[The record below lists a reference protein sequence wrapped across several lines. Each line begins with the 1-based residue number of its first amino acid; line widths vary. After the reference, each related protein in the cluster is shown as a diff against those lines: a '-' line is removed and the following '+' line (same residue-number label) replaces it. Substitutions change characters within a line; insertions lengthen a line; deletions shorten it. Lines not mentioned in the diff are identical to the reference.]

1 MNCYRHPE
9 RVAKRKCYF
18 CQKPICPQ
26 CQVRLDHHIFCSESC
41 HQSWLEEKKKK
52 ALSKTTRR
60 TQREKISELEQKLAY
75 TFSRHLRLEEK
86 ILQLQTELSAWRK
99 KAFYLSFLVFF
110 SALAVV
116 LVVFGYGFHSFKNSH
131 LSDDN
136 FKFDPGYP
144 ASLEEPK
151 YLETPQLELAPGTIT
166 VKQERIDLYGRAPGA
181 SSVVLLVNGREEREA
196 EVEGEEF
203 VFKEV
208 KLFPGANVLQVIAR
222 DDENQTSLSPAQLI
236 EYQGRNQARVAY
248 TPGLNYSRGSRD
260 LPYLAIT
267 FDAGG
272 EASYAQRVLEIL
284 KQRNIKTTIFV
295 TGRFIE
301 KYPQLVRKMVEDGQE
316 VGNHTYSH
324 PHLTT
329 WEENHRHLTR
339 PGVSREF
346 LQKELLLTAELF
358 RQTTGKEMAPFWR
371 APYGEHNREIRRW
384 AEEVGFYHIDWS
396 REPGRSYDTLDWL
409 SDESSKHYRSPQEIR
424 KMLVELDGGVLG
436 KANGAIILMH
446 LSTARGKNF
455 PQQVL
460 APALDAL
467 LARGYQIVPVSEL
480 FPELAGR

>member
-18 CQKPICPQ
+18 CKKPICPE
-26 CQVRLDHHIFCSESC
+26 CQVRLDHHIFCSETC

-52 ALSKTTRR
+52 ALSKPSRR
-60 TQREKISELEQKLAY
+60 TQKEKIGELEQKLAY
-75 TFSRHLRLEEK
+75 TFSRHLRLEERIIK
-86 ILQLQTELSAWRK
+86 LEGELGAWRK
-99 KAFYLSFLVFF
+99 KAFYLSFLAFF
-110 SALAVV
+110 FTLAIVM
-116 LVVFGYGFHSFKNSH
+116 VVFGYGFYSLRNSH
-131 LSDDN
+131 PGVNNSR
-136 FKFDPGYP
+136 FDPGYP

-151 YLETPQLELAPGTIT
+151 YLETPELELAPGKI
-166 VKQERIDLYGRAPGA
+166 VVQKGKVDLYGRAPGA
-181 SSVVLLVNGREEREA
+181 SSVVLLVNGREEQEITL
-196 EVEGEEF
+196 ESPEF

-208 KLFPGANVLQVIAR
+208 KLNLGSNVIQVLAR
-222 DDENQTSLSPAQLI
+222 DCENHSALSPAHLI
-236 EYQGRNQARVAY
+236 EYQGKSRARVRY
-248 TPGLNYSRGSRD
+248 TSGLNYSRGLREY
-260 LPYLAIT
+260 PRLAIT

-284 KQRNIKTTIFV
+284 RERNIKTTIFV
-295 TGRFIE
+295 TGKFIE

-339 PGVSREF
+339 PGVTKEF

-358 RQTTGKEMAPFWR
+358 REVTGKEMAPFWR

-396 REPGRSYDTLDWL
+396 WEPGTSYDTLDWL
-409 SDESSKHYRSPQEIR
+409 SDESSKHYRSSEEIR
-424 KMLVELDGGVLG
+424 KMLIELDQGIFGR
-436 KANGAIILMH
+436 ANGAIVLMH
-446 LSTARGKNF
+446 LSTARGKDF
-455 PQQVL
+455 PEQVL

-480 FPELAGR
+480 FPGLVGK